1 MESDTLHIVGADG
14 TPLVVMTLERFLA
27 LTAALEQAPVAEPI
41 RVPHEVTHA
50 IEQLGMSP
58 LEAWRRY
65 RGVSQ
70 TALAQESGVHRV
82 TIVRMEAAGA
92 GAGRR
97 ESRMKLAAALSVPVA
112 YL

>member
-1 MESDTLHIVGADG
+1 MESETLHIVGADG
-14 TPLVVMTLERFLA
+14 TPLVVMTLSRFLT
-27 LTAALEQAPVAEPI
+27 LTADLDQAPVAEPI
-41 RVPHEVTHA
+41 RVPAEVKRS
-50 IEQLGMSP
+50 IEELGMSP

-65 RGVSQ
+65 RGMSQ

-82 TIVRMEAAGA
+82 TILRMEAAGA

-97 ESRMKLAAALSVPVA
+97 ESRMKLAEILAVPVG

>member
-1 MESDTLHIVGADG
+1 MNGDALHIVGADG
-14 TPLVVMTLERFLA
+14 TPLVVMTLSRFLA
-27 LTAALEQAPVAEPI
+27 LTAGEENAGVAEPI
-41 RVPHEVTHA
+41 RIPAEVTHS
-50 IEQLGMSP
+50 IGERGMSP

-65 RGVSQ
+65 RGLSQ
-70 TALAQESGVHRV
+70 SALAEQSGVHRV

-97 ESRMKLAAALSVPVA
+97 ESRVKLAAALSVPVA